1 MGRGLECIMLSVD
14 PRPCGRHLTRRSVA
28 ANLRGD
34 LAGGRTTPAHDKP
47 ERCGARIVRPS
58 MAGVRANRRGGASRR
73 PRVCLPNVVLCV
85 ARPMTQT
92 NGAVHHVYVS
102 DLQDMRVAADLA
114 RGRVV
119 YLMHEID
126 DAIAESVCQVLEW
139 LDRQARKEVTIVLSS
154 PGGDV
159 FAGLAIYD
167 AIRRMRSPTRTLAM
181 GYTASMATII
191 LQAGDVREATPNTW
205 LMIHEP
211 QHVFQTEEEASAAKL
226 EDEAILL
233 ARLRNQ
239 FAGILTERSRLTRRR
254 LQDMWTRKEFWLTA
268 REALKHRLVDAVV
281 GGKP

>member
-1 MGRGLECIMLSVD
+1 
-14 PRPCGRHLTRRSVA
+14 
-28 ANLRGD
+28 
-34 LAGGRTTPAHDKP
+34 
-47 ERCGARIVRPS
+47 
-58 MAGVRANRRGGASRR
+58 
-73 PRVCLPNVVLCV
+73 
-85 ARPMTQT
+85 MTQT